1 MNYSIPQMF
10 SVQEAV
16 VLITGATGGIGSELA
31 YAFGMLGGRLALA
44 NRDQSRV
51 ERVRARLEKL
61 DCEAMYVEM
70 DITSKKSVEEAVGKI
85 ERRFGSIDILINCAG
100 LSYLEEAVDFDEGQW
115 DRVIGVNLKGT
126 FLSCQAVGRLMLK
139 QGRGRIVNFYSVR
152 GCQGRARDMAYAP
165 SKAGID
171 LLTRSLAIEWA
182 EHNINVNAI
191 APAFTLTEMN
201 RSILE
206 DAETYQWVLS
216 RIPKSRLCSLEDLVG
231 PVVFLCSPCAGFIT
245 GQTIYVDGGWTAS

>member
-1 MNYSIPQMF
+1 MNYSIPEMF
-10 SVQEAV
+10 AVQGEV
-16 VLITGATGGIGSELA
+16 VLITGAAGGIGCELA
-31 YAFGMLGGRLALA
+31 YAFGKLGARLALA
-44 NRDQSRV
+44 DIDRQRMD
-51 ERVRARLEKL
+51 RVRGRLEAHERDVL
-61 DCEAMYVEM
+61 CVAM
-70 DITSKKSVEEAVGKI
+70 DITSKNSVRSAVGQI
-85 ERRFGSIDILINCAG
+85 AERFGRIDILVNCAG
-100 LSYLEEAVDFDEGQW
+100 LSYLEDAVDFDELEW

-126 FLSCQAVGRLMLK
+126 FLACQAVGRVMLEQEK
-139 QGRGRIVNFYSVR
+139 GRIVNFSSVR

-182 EHNINVNAI
+182 QHNVNVNAI

-201 RSILE
+201 RSMIE
-206 DAETYQWVLS
+206 DAETHRWILS
-216 RIPKSRLCSLEDLVG
+216 RIPKGRLCHLEDLVG

>member
-1 MNYSIPQMF
+1 MYYSLPEMY
-10 SVQEAV
+10 SVQGEV
-16 VLITGATGGIGSELA
+16 VLITGAAGGIGCELSR
-31 YAFGMLGGRLALA
+31 AFGMLGARLALA
-44 NRDQSRV
+44 DIDRQ
-51 ERVRARLEKL
+51 RLENVRSRL
-61 DCEAMYVEM
+61 EGAEDEAMCVEM
-70 DITSKKSVEEAVGKI
+70 DITSKSSVGQAVA
-85 ERRFGSIDILINCAG
+85 RVADHFGGIDVLINCAG
-100 LSYLEEAVDFDEGQW
+100 LSYLEDAIDFEEDQW
-115 DRVIGVNLKGT
+115 DRVIGVNLKGA
-126 FLSCQAVGRLMLK
+126 FLSCQAAGRVMLK
-139 QGRGRIVNFYSVR
+139 QEKGRIVNFSSVR

-182 EHNINVNAI
+182 PHNINVNAV

-206 DAETYQWVLS
+206 DAETHRWVLG
-216 RIPKSRLCSLEDLVG
+216 RIPKARLCSLEDLVG